1 MHTIYCKGMID
12 MLNKDNFI
20 STTFLQQNISKTI
33 DKVKSEDIIVIRNN
47 RLEAAIIS
55 IEKYN
60 KLLEV
65 IEWEKTCS
73 ILDSYPIENIDK
85 AEEKEISEKTAKMKR
100 EKLYS
105 EEEIE
110 RVAQESVEYD

>member
-1 MHTIYCKGMID
+1 

-20 STTFLQQNISKTI
+20 STTFLQQNVSKTI
-33 DKVKSEDIIVIRNN
+33 DKVENEDVIVIRNN

-73 ILDSYPIENIDK
+73 ILDSYPFENIDE
-85 AEEKEISEKTAKMKR
+85 AEEKEISEKISTMKR

-105 EEEIE
+105 KEEIE
-110 RVAQESVEYD
+110 CVAEESVEYD

>member
-1 MHTIYCKGMID
+1 

-20 STTFLQQNISKTI
+20 STTFLQQNVSKTI
-33 DKVKSEDIIVIRNN
+33 DKVKNEDIIVIRNN

-73 ILDSYPIENIDK
+73 ILDSYPIENIDE
-85 AEEKEISEKTAKMKR
+85 AEEKDISEKIAEMKK

-105 EEEIE
+105 PEEIE
-110 RVAQESVEYD
+110 NVAEESVEYD

>member
-1 MHTIYCKGMID
+1 

-20 STTFLQQNISKTI
+20 STTFLQQNVSKTI
-33 DKVKSEDIIVIRNN
+33 DKVKNEDIIVIRNN
-47 RLEAAIIS
+47 KLEAAIIS

-65 IEWEKTCS
+65 MEWEKTCS
-73 ILDSYPIENIDK
+73 ILDSYPIENTDE
-85 AEEKEISEKTAKMKR
+85 AEEKEISEKITKMKK

-105 EEEIE
+105 PEEIE
-110 RVAQESVEYD
+110 NVAEKSVEYD